1 VVVFYLSGLDLHI
14 STYKHHLTIVDSMA
28 WETVEATPAE
38 IEMIYYFIPSGISTG
53 RKADT

>member
-1 VVVFYLSGLDLHI
+1 MAVFYLSGLDLHI
-14 STYKHHLTIVDSMA
+14 FTYKHHLTIVDSMA

-38 IEMIYYFIPSGISTG
+38 IEMIYCFIPSGISTG